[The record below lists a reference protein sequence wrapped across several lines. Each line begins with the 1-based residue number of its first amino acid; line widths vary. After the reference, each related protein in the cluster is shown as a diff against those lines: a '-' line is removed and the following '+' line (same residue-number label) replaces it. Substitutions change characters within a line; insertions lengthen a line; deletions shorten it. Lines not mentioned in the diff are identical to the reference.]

1 MNQDIKMI
9 VVHNDSKNDG
19 EIDFL
24 FENLNRQDKLD
35 LKVATPDEMDIINK
49 YSKKIENDNIKRKEI
64 AENIKTKTYMSEF
77 YDYTLDRYEE
87 ELEKLNEL
95 KIDYN
100 VENYELLIKL
110 ASYFADKGEI
120 IIFNFTLLSGLNIAF
135 NKPLFSQI
143 LIPNSDI
150 IIRTNGSSILKLLTA
165 LPTIN
170 LIPSKLIIFLTVTS
184 TVSIVPF

>member
-9 VVHNDSKNDG
+9 VVHNDTKNDG

-24 FENLNRQDKLD
+24 FENLNRQNKLD

-49 YSKKIENDNIKRKEI
+49 YSKKVENDNIKKKTI
-64 AENIKTKTYMSEF
+64 DENIKIKTYMSEF

-87 ELEKLNEL
+87 EIEKLKEL

-100 VENYELLIKL
+100 IENYELLIKL

-120 IIFNFTLLSGLNIAF
+120 IIFNFKKYLLIES
-135 NKPLFSQI
+135 P
-143 LIPNSDI
+143 
-150 IIRTNGSSILKLLTA
+150 
-165 LPTIN
+165 
-170 LIPSKLIIFLTVTS
+170 
-184 TVSIVPF
+184 VSITEKQRKSLNSLTQIFEKDKLTYLDRLKIKEGKIEALKYKNHFKALIDSM

>member
-49 YSKKIENDNIKRKEI
+49 YSKKVENDNIKRREI
-64 AENIKTKTYMSEF
+64 DEKIKNKTYMSEF

-87 ELEKLNEL
+87 EIEKLNEL

-120 IIFNFTLLSGLNIAF
+120 IIFNFKKYLLIESPISITEKQRKSLNSLI
-135 NKPLFSQI
+135 QI
-143 LIPNSDI
+143 FEKDKLTYLDRLKIKEGKIEALKYKNHFKALIDSM
-150 IIRTNGSSILKLLTA
+150 
-165 LPTIN
+165 
-170 LIPSKLIIFLTVTS
+170 
-184 TVSIVPF
+184 

>member
-49 YSKKIENDNIKRKEI
+49 YSKKVENDNIKRKEI
-64 AENIKTKTYMSEF
+64 DENIKTKTYMSEF

-120 IIFNFTLLSGLNIAF
+120 IIFNFKKYLLIESPISITEKQRKSLNS
-135 NKPLFSQI
+135 LTQI
-143 LIPNSDI
+143 FEKDKLTYLDRLKIKEGKIEALKYKNHFKALIDSM
-150 IIRTNGSSILKLLTA
+150 
-165 LPTIN
+165 
-170 LIPSKLIIFLTVTS
+170 
-184 TVSIVPF
+184 

>member
-1 MNQDIKMI
+1 MNQDIKII

-35 LKVATPDEMDIINK
+35 IKVAISNEMDIINK
-49 YSKKIENDNIKRKEI
+49 YSKKIENDNLKRKEL
-64 AENIKTKTYMSEF
+64 EQNIKEKTYISEF

-87 ELEKLNEL
+87 DIDKLNGI

-100 VENYELLIKL
+100 NENYELLIKL

-120 IIFNFTLLSGLNIAF
+120 IIFNFKKYLLIESPISISTKQRESL
-135 NKPLFSQI
+135 KSLTQI
-143 LIPNSDI
+143 FEKEKLTYLDKLKIKEGKIEALKYKNHFGVLIDSM
-150 IIRTNGSSILKLLTA
+150 
-165 LPTIN
+165 
-170 LIPSKLIIFLTVTS
+170 
-184 TVSIVPF
+184 

>member
-49 YSKKIENDNIKRKEI
+49 YSKKVENDNIKRKEI

-120 IIFNFTLLSGLNIAF
+120 IIFNFKKYLLIESPISITEKQRKSLNS
-135 NKPLFSQI
+135 LTQI
-143 LIPNSDI
+143 FEKDKLTYLDRLKIKEGKIEALKYKNRFKALIDSM
-150 IIRTNGSSILKLLTA
+150 
-165 LPTIN
+165 
-170 LIPSKLIIFLTVTS
+170 
-184 TVSIVPF
+184 

>member
-49 YSKKIENDNIKRKEI
+49 YSKKVENDNIKRKEI

-120 IIFNFTLLSGLNIAF
+120 IIFNFKKYLLIES
-135 NKPLFSQI
+135 PI
-143 LIPNSDI
+143 LITEKQRKSLNSLTQIFEKDKLTYLD
-150 IIRTNGSSILKLLTA
+150 RLKIKEGKIEA
-165 LPTIN
+165 LKYKN
-170 LIPSKLIIFLTVTS
+170 HFKALIDSM
-184 TVSIVPF
+184 

>member
-49 YSKKIENDNIKRKEI
+49 YSKKVENDNIKRKEI

-120 IIFNFTLLSGLNIAF
+120 IIFNFKKYLLIESPISITEKQRKSLNS
-135 NKPLFSQI
+135 LTQI
-143 LIPNSDI
+143 FEKDKLTYLDRLKIKEGKIEALKYKNHFKALIDSM
-150 IIRTNGSSILKLLTA
+150 
-165 LPTIN
+165 
-170 LIPSKLIIFLTVTS
+170 
-184 TVSIVPF
+184 